1 MPQLLKAAPTIDVD
15 GLKEANSIRP
25 AHYVRSF
32 HIEHQANSGSC
43 GPSNWKAVEEFC
55 GFNRENLEEFQRAA
69 KEQMSIC
76 GSSSR
81 VARCFIWQKHV
92 QADIFYAQRL
102 WRAVGESSNDE
113 RPPETVLEVGAK
125 GLH

>member
-1 MPQLLKAAPTIDVD
+1 MPQLPKAAPTIDVD

-32 HIEHQANSGSC
+32 YIEHQANSGSY

-69 KEQMSIC
+69 KEQT
-76 GSSSR
+76 GED
-81 VARCFIWQKHV
+81 V
-92 QADIFYAQRL
+92 DL
-102 WRAVGESSNDE
+102 W
-113 RPPETVLEVGAK
+113 VLIAGCTM
-125 GLH
+125 LHMAST